1 MHLPRT
7 AELEK
12 KIRNLEAD
20 ATYVLTGA
28 ELAHALTAIMDLE
41 KQMVISQIT
50 EQKEQKE
57 QMEAE
62 LAKVK
67 RALGKVKKT
76 TKI

>member
-28 ELAHALTAIMDLE
+28 ELAQALTAIMDLE
-41 KQMVISQIT
+41 KQMEISRIT
-50 EQKEQKE
+50 EQKEQI
-57 QMEAE
+57 EAE
-62 LAKVK
+62 LATVKHVLSKV
-67 RALGKVKKT
+67 VKKT
-76 TKI
+76 KI

>member
-50 EQKEQKE
+50 EQKEQ
-57 QMEAE
+57 MEAE

-67 RALGKVKKT
+67 RALGKVKKK